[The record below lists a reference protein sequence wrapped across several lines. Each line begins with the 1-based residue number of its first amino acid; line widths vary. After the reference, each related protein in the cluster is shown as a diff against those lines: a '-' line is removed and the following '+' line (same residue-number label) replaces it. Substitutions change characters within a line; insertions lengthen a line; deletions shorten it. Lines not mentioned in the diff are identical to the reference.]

1 MDDRVRH
8 HRLRACSRLLL
19 RQPDPEAESGR
30 PDAARGC
37 HRHDEAVNPR
47 EAPRLF
53 LSAGPRFV

>member
-37 HRHDEAVNPR
+37 HRHDEAVKP
-47 EAPRLF
+47 P
-53 LSAGPRFV
+53 